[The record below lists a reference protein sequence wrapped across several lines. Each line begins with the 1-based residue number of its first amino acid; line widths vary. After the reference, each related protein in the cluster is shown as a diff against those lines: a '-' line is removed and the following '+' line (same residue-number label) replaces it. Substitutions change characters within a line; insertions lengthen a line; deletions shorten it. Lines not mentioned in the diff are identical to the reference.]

1 MSSEIVK
8 MGVGELASES
18 MWETEDHQLE
28 EAFHPGLSPDD
39 TEKAIAYRR
48 KAERIMDGDNAFKR
62 PVKTEDLYNFAECYL
77 RPMESGKYRTVNQ
90 AARLTRVPY
99 FVAHALIPAR
109 HLRLFYLGW
118 PPMIAMEEVL
128 ADAGASIVVDYSD
141 QLKKQE
147 QMALQLVSR
156 GLQGDEEVSAQ
167 QLRIADK
174 VIDRVR
180 GKPTERKES
189 INFDVELELSPEQLA
204 QVAEIVRG
212 RPKSIGSGEPS

>member
-1 MSSEIVK
+1 MTEEIVK
-8 MGVGELASES
+8 MEVGELASES
-18 MWETEDHQLE
+18 MWATEDHQLE
-28 EAFHPGLSPDD
+28 EEYHPGLTPEQLQS
-39 TEKAIAYRR
+39 AIGYRR
-48 KAERIMDGDNAFKR
+48 KAEKIMDGENAFNR
-62 PVKTEDLYNFAECYL
+62 PVKTEDLYTFAECYL

-90 AARLTRVPY
+90 AARLTRLPY
-99 FVAHALIPAR
+99 FVAHALVPAR

-118 PPMIAMEEVL
+118 PPMVAMEEVL

-147 QMALQLVSR
+147 QMALQLVTR
-156 GLQGDEEVSAQ
+156 GLQGDEEVSNT

-180 GKPTERKES
+180 GKPTERKETL
-189 INFDVELELSPEQLA
+189 NFDVELELSPEQSA

-212 RPKSIGSGEPS
+212 RPKGLGSGE